1 MHFKGSWGWRFG
13 EYPGVQRQ
21 RSRSYMSQI
30 GVPSAD
36 NANTGWTTS
45 PLWSKVDEIPYSD
58 ADYIISTGAGSSCK
72 LGPLKKTDGSAL
84 VDPVASG
91 NHVLCIRA
99 KRVST
104 GGTLVVSLYQD
115 TTLICTTTLTTIT
128 SLADYTYTL
137 SAAEANA
144 ITDYTHLYILLVGGV
159 SSSKY
164 EYVTAVSLYT
174 PETINLVVENFTH
187 ARALDNVAETQIHQ
201 LAVQDLSQAQP
212 LDSIS
217 TMTLIYNLEVQDFT
231 QARVLESPALTYIAA
246 LAIESWL
253 QGRVLDEPVLTRLTT
268 LEVQDLQQTQIL
280 ESPDLEIVK
289 TAIDLEIED
298 LTQTNSLEV
307 VGITQN
313 HLLVVQD
320 LSQGRMIQD
329 ISLASLL
336 QLAIQDLIQANA
348 LESVDLEI
356 VSGGIT
362 WDLEIENM
370 IQSQIIQDISLSL
383 YESSYVIPPKTI
395 YYIQKRERE

>member
-1 MHFKGSWGWRFG
+1 
-13 EYPGVQRQ
+13 
-21 RSRSYMSQI
+21 MSQV

-36 NANTGWTTS
+36 NANTGWTTA

-104 GGTLVVSLYQD
+104 GGTLAVSLYQN
-115 TTLICTTTLTTIT
+115 TTLICTTTITTTT

-144 ITDYTHLYILLVGGV
+144 ITDYTHLYILMVGGV

-174 PETINLVVENFTH
+174 PEIIDLVVENFTH

-246 LAIESWL
+246 LMIADFR
-253 QGRVLDEPVLTRLTT
+253 Q
-268 LEVQDLQQTQIL
+268 VQVL
-280 ESPDLEIVK
+280 ESPELEVVSN
-289 TAIDLEIED
+289 TIDLEIED
-298 LTQTNSLEV
+298 FTQGHSLEV

-313 HLLVVQD
+313 HLLVIQD
-320 LSQGRMIQD
+320 LSQSQAIQD
-329 ISLASLL
+329 ISLTALL
-336 QLAIQDLIQANA
+336 QLAIQDMTQAQGLESPALTYLAMLAIQDLIQANI
-348 LESVDLEI
+348 LESVNF
-356 VSGGIT
+356 GGGTT

-370 IQSQIIQDISLSL
+370 IQSQILQDISLSL
-383 YESSYVIPPKTI
+383 DEQTIEIQPKTI
-395 YYIQKRERE
+395 YYFQKKERE